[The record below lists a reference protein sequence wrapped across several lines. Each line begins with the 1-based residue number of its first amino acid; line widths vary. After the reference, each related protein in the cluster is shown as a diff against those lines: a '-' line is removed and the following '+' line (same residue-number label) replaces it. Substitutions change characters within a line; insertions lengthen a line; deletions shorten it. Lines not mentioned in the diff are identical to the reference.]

1 MRGLRTT
8 IGLAVVLGGLFAY
21 IYFVTWK
28 QPDQA
33 AGPKQDKVFASL
45 EADKIEELRIKSESG
60 DTSALKKDKDGW
72 HLAEPVAD
80 GGSRKPTC
88 PRITSALAQLEIVR
102 VIDEKPANLN
112 DYGLAT
118 PRIEVDFKATGDKDF
133 RSLLI
138 GQKSPTGGNLFAKR
152 KAEDKVFL
160 IAGFQEPTFN
170 KATFDLRDKAVLHFD
185 RDKVDRIAIDAAGK
199 GLELAK
205 TGNDWKHLEADAG
218 PRRTSPPS
226 RACIGRLMSAQMKSI
241 ASDTPSPADLKKY
254 GLDKPSA
261 TVTLGLGSATAAL
274 QIGGKSPDGAM
285 YAKDASKP
293 IVMTIDSALVDE
305 LKKGPD
311 DYRRKEL
318 FAFRAYD
325 ATRLEFTRGGQTVAF
340 DKIKGSKPVD
350 EDKWQR
356 AGDRPSPVR
365 CRQGEDERPPR
376 EAGKRPRDEVRGL
389 DGEDRPRLA
398 RLDGLREVRR
408 RQEGRARDVREIR
421 RHGLRQPRRRSRAP
435 RQVSPTEYDEIVKK
449 LDELT
454 K

>member
-8 IGLAVVLGGLFAY
+8 IGLVVVLGGLLAY

-28 QPDQA
+28 QPEQP
-33 AGPKQDKVFASL
+33 AGPKLDKVFSSV
-45 EADKIEELRIKSESG
+45 EADKIGELRITSESG
-60 DTSALKKDKDGW
+60 ETTALKKDKDGW
-72 HLAEPVAD
+72 HLAEPVAAAASETD
-80 GGSRKPTC
+80 ASA
-88 PRITSALAQLEIVR
+88 ITSALAQLEVVR

-112 DYGLAT
+112 DYGLTT
-118 PRIEVDFKATGDKDF
+118 PRIEVDFKATGDKDY

-138 GQKSPTGGNLFAKR
+138 GQKSPTGGNLFAK
-152 KAEDKVFL
+152 KKGEDKVFL
-160 IAGFQEPTFN
+160 IAGYQEPTFN
-170 KATFDLRDKAVLHFD
+170 KRTFDLRDKAALHFE
-185 RDKVDRIAIDAAGK
+185 RDKVDRIAIDAGGK

-205 TGNDWKHLEADAG
+205 TGNDWTISKPLKTASDFSAVEG
-218 PRRTSPPS
+218 L
-226 RACIGRLMSAQMKSI
+226 IGRLMSAQMKSI

-254 GLDKPSA
+254 GLDKPTA
-261 TVTLGLGSATAAL
+261 TVTLGMGSAMAAL
-274 QIGGKSPDGAM
+274 QIGGKSPDGSV

-340 DKIKGSKPVD
+340 DKIKGGKPVD
-350 EDKWQR
+350 EDKWRR
-356 AGDRPSPVR
+356 AGDKPADADKEKMSVLLAKLESVRATKFVDPGAKTGLDSPALTVYAKFDD
-365 CRQGEDERPPR
+365 GKKEERVMFAKSGDTVYASR
-376 EAGKRPRDEVRGL
+376 AGEAG
-389 DGEDRPRLA
+389 A
-398 RLDGLREVRR
+398 
-408 RQEGRARDVREIR
+408 AT
-421 RHGLRQPRRRSRAP
+421 
-435 RQVSPTEYDEIVKK
+435 VSAMEYDEIIKK